1 MTEKNMAKADFYTSI
16 VLMAF
21 GITAIVMAMGMPVIS
36 TKYSAPGVLPIF
48 LGIVIT
54 VLSLI
59 MFIRSLVRLQGHV
72 GVSGASLKEAFAAVG
87 SRRMIA
93 TVILCLCY
101 TFLLG
106 KVLFLALTFAFI
118 FAFIIFFEYDRKVSL
133 KLQIKKILLAA
144 LVALLA
150 SASVTMLFR
159 YLFLVRLP

>member
-36 TKYSAPGVLPIF
+36 TRYSAPGVLPIF

-54 VLSLI
+54 GLSLI
-59 MFIRSLVRLQGHV
+59 MFIRSIIRLKGRF
-72 GVSGASLKEAFAAVG
+72 GVSGSSIKEAITAVG
-87 SRRMIA
+87 AIRMIV
-93 TVILCLCY
+93 TIIFCLCY
-101 TFLLG
+101 SFLLG
-106 KVLFLALTFAFI
+106 KVWFPALTFLFI
-118 FAFIIFFEYDRKVSL
+118 FAFIIFFEYDRKL
-133 KLQIKKILLAA
+133 PFKPQIKTILIAA

>member
-1 MTEKNMAKADFYTSI
+1 MTEKNMAKADFFTSV

-21 GITAIVMAMGMPVIS
+21 GITAIAMAIGMPVIS

-54 VLSLI
+54 GLSLI
-59 MFIRSLVRLQGHV
+59 MFIRSLVRMKGQV
-72 GVSGASLKEAFAAVG
+72 GISGASIKEALTAVG
-87 SRRMIA
+87 SLRMIV

-101 TFLLG
+101 IFLLG
-106 KVLFLALTFAFI
+106 KVWFPALTFLFI
-118 FAFIIFFEYDRKVSL
+118 FAFIIFFEYDRKLPFKS
-133 KLQIKKILLAA
+133 QIKIILIAA

-150 SASVTMLFR
+150 SAAVTTLFR